1 MEKEVS
7 TRIKLS
13 IAAVGL
19 LSFISILVET
29 SMNVTF
35 PTLTKDL
42 NVSLGTVQWLTTGYL
57 LLTTIIMS
65 TTAYVLKKFDPLK
78 IFSFAVIFCFVGSI
92 TCLVAPSFPVL
103 LTGRLLQAVSAGLS
117 IPLMFNLIFEEV
129 PSSKIGIYT
138 GFASIIVALAPALG
152 PTYGG
157 VVSGIWS
164 WRAIFM
170 GIAPLIV
177 VVALLGW
184 FTIRGTARGVE
195 GINFDYLSVAGLA
208 IIFSMILFTFDQAGS
223 HGWFSSRF
231 LIWALVTVVIFGV
244 FVWYNSR
251 TKRQLID
258 FSILKNRVLRL
269 RLFGYF
275 GLQFI
280 NIGLSFLLPI
290 FAQTVLK
297 LDTGH
302 AGIMLLPGSLLGA
315 AVGPIAGSIYDK
327 KGATIPMMISGI
339 LVTLGAGLFFI
350 FSNKLSFVLIILL
363 YSLLRI
369 GFNFGFGTSLSDGSM
384 QVHGRKKSDQNS
396 LFSMM
401 QQYAGSLGT
410 NVLSV
415 VISAVAITSGTN
427 SDVVNTLTGAKIDF
441 ALLTI
446 LAVLILISAI
456 YVAIKYQ
463 KKSLD

>member
-7 TRIKLS
+7 TRVKLS

-42 NVSLGTVQWLTTGYL
+42 SVSLGTVQWLTTGYL

-65 TTAYVLKKFDPLK
+65 TTAYVLKKFAPLK
-78 IFSFAVIFCFVGSI
+78 IFSFAVIFCFIGSI

-103 LTGRLLQAVSAGLS
+103 LTGRLLQAISAGLS
-117 IPLMFNLIFEEV
+117 IPLMFNLIFVEV
-129 PSSKIGIYT
+129 PSSKIGLYT
-138 GFASIIVALAPALG
+138 GFASIIVSLAPALG

-157 VVSGIWS
+157 VVSGLWS
-164 WRAIFM
+164 WRAIFA

-177 VVALLGW
+177 IVAILGW

-195 GINFDYLSVAGLA
+195 GINFDYFSVAGLA

-223 HGWFSSRF
+223 HGWFSSQF
-231 LIWALVTVVIFGV
+231 LIWSIITVVIFGI
-244 FVWYNSR
+244 FAWYNSK
-251 TKRQLID
+251 TDRQLID
-258 FSILKNRVLRL
+258 FSILKNHLLRL
-269 RLFGYF
+269 RLFSYF

-297 LDTGH
+297 LDTSH

-327 KGATIPMMISGI
+327 KGATIPMMISGV
-339 LVTLGAGLFFI
+339 LVTLGAGMFFI
-350 FSNKLSFVLIILL
+350 FSDHLSFVAIILL

-369 GFNFGFGTSLSDGSM
+369 GFNFGFGTSLSDGSI
-384 QVHGRKKSDQNS
+384 QVQGSKKSDQNS

-415 VISAVAITSGTN
+415 VISAVSITSNTKN
-427 SDVVNTLTGAKIDF
+427 NVINTLTGAKLDF
-441 ALLTI
+441 ALLTL
-446 LAVLILISAI
+446 LASLILISVI
-456 YVAIKYQ
+456 YAAVKYPQ
-463 KKSLD
+463 KSLD